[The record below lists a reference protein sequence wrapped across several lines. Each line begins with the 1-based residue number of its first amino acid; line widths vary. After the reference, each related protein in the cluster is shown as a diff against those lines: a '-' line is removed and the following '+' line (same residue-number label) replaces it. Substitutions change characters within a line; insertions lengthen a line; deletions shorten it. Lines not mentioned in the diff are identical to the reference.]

1 MVAVLRGSAL
11 RIAIIGTGYVGLVSG
26 VCLAEFGHHVV
37 CIDKVEQKI
46 EQLKAGEVPIFEPG
60 LDALIASNV
69 EAGRLSFSTDL
80 AGPVADADAV
90 FIAVG
95 TPSRKSDGHADLRY
109 VYAAAQEVAKAIKG
123 FTVVVTKSTVPVGTG
138 DEIER
143 LIASANPDADVAVVS
158 NPEFLRE
165 GAAIEDFMKPD
176 RVVVG
181 MNDDRARAV
190 MEAIYAPLDPAKH
203 PILFTARRT
212 SELIK
217 YAANSFLALKLAYIN
232 EIADL
237 CEFVGANIQ
246 DVSRGMGLDT
256 RIGQKFLNAG
266 PGYGGSCF
274 PKDTLALVKTAQDHS
289 APIRLIETIVGIN
302 ETRKRA
308 MARKVEK
315 AVGGDLRGKRIG
327 ILGLTF
333 KPDTDDI
340 RESPAL
346 SIVQALLDKGAM
358 MKAYD
363 PEGIPA
369 SKEVMPEI
377 CYCESV
383 KEVADGADALVIITE
398 WKQFRDLD
406 FADLKARMSAPVLV
420 DLRNIYDRKHVAE
433 AGFEYH
439 SVGRAD

>member
-1 MVAVLRGSAL
+1 M

-26 VCLAEFGHHVV
+26 VCLSEFGHHVV
-37 CIDKVEQKI
+37 CIDKVKDKI
-46 EQLKAGEVPIFEPG
+46 DQLNAGKVPIYEPG
-60 LDALIASNV
+60 LEEMIARNV
-69 EAGRLSFSTDL
+69 AAGRLSFTTDL

-109 VYAAAQEVAKAIKG
+109 VFAAAAEIAAAVRG

-138 DEIER
+138 DEIE
-143 LIASANPDADVAVVS
+143 LIIRQTNPDADVAVVS

-165 GAAIEDFMKPD
+165 GAAIEDFMAPD
-176 RVVVG
+176 RVVIG
-181 MNDDRARAV
+181 MNDDRARQI
-190 MEAIYAPLDPAKH
+190 MSDIYKPLDPQKH
-203 PILFTARRT
+203 PILFTSRRT

-237 CEFVGANIQ
+237 CEHVGANIQ
-246 DVSRGMGLDT
+246 DVSLGMGLDT
-256 RIGQKFLNAG
+256 RIGRKFLNAG

-274 PKDTLALVKTAQDHS
+274 PKDTLALVKTAQDHN

-308 MARKVEK
+308 MARKVEQ
-315 AVGGDLRGKRIG
+315 AVGGDLRGKVIG

-346 SIVQALLDKGAM
+346 SIVQALLDKGTVL
-358 MKAYD
+358 KAYD
-363 PEGIPA
+363 PEGMPA
-369 SKEVMPEI
+369 AREVMPEI
-377 CYCESV
+377 DYKTGV
-383 KEVADGADALVIITE
+383 AEVADGADALVIITE
-398 WKQFRDLD
+398 WKHFRDLD
-406 FADLKARMSAPVLV
+406 FSDLKKRMNRPVLV
-420 DLRNIYDRKHVAE
+420 DLRNIYDRKVVAE
-433 AGFEYH
+433 KGFDYY

>member
-1 MVAVLRGSAL
+1 M

-26 VCLAEFGHHVV
+26 VCLSEFGHQVV
-37 CIDKVEQKI
+37 CIDKIADKI
-46 EQLKAGEVPIFEPG
+46 ERLKAGEVPIYEPG
-60 LDALIASNV
+60 LDDMIARNV
-69 EAGRLSFSTDL
+69 AAGRLSFTTDL
-80 AGPVADADAV
+80 AAPVADADAV

-109 VYAAAQEVAKAIKG
+109 VFAAAAEVARAVQG

-143 LIASANPDADVAVVS
+143 IIHEANPHADVAVVS

-176 RVVVG
+176 RVVIG
-181 MNDDRARAV
+181 MNDDRARQI
-190 MEAIYAPLDPAKH
+190 MSDIYKPLDAEKH
-203 PILFTARRT
+203 PVVFTARRT

-237 CEFVGANIQ
+237 CEHVGANIQ
-246 DVSRGMGLDT
+246 DVSLGMGLDT
-256 RIGQKFLNAG
+256 RIGRKFLNAG

-308 MARKVEK
+308 MARKIEL
-315 AVGGDLRGKRIG
+315 AVGGDLRGKTIG

-346 SIVQALLDKGAM
+346 SIVQALLDKGARL
-358 MKAYD
+358 KAYD
-363 PEGIPA
+363 PEGMPA
-369 SKEVMPEI
+369 FSETMPDLDYKSGI
-377 CYCESV
+377 G
-383 KEVADGADALVIITE
+383 EVADGVDALVIITE
-398 WKQFRDLD
+398 WSHFRDLD
-406 FADLKARMSAPVLV
+406 FADLAKRMKRPVLV
-420 DLRNIYDRKHVAE
+420 DLRNIYDRKAVAA

>member
-1 MVAVLRGSAL
+1 M

-26 VCLAEFGHHVV
+26 VCLAEFGHDVV
-37 CIDKVEQKI
+37 CIDKVADKI
-46 EQLKAGEVPIFEPG
+46 EKLKVGQVPIFEPG
-60 LDALIASNV
+60 LDTLIDSNV
-69 EAGRLSFSTDL
+69 KAGRLSFSTDL
-80 AGPVADADAV
+80 SGPVAEADVV

-95 TPSRKSDGHADLRY
+95 TPSRKSDGHADLQY
-109 VYAAAQEVAKAIKG
+109 VYAAAQEVARAVKG
-123 FTVVVTKSTVPVGTG
+123 FTVIVTKSTVPVGTG

-143 LIASANPDADVAVVS
+143 LVAKANPDADVAVVS

-176 RVVVG
+176 RVVIG
-181 MNDDRARAV
+181 MNDDRAQAQ

-203 PILFTARRT
+203 PIVITARRT
-212 SELIK
+212 AELIK

-237 CEFVGANIQ
+237 CEYVGANIQ

-256 RIGQKFLNAG
+256 RIGRKFLNAG

-308 MARKVEK
+308 MARKVEQ
-315 AVGGDLRGKRIG
+315 AVGGELRDKRIG

-346 SIVQALLDKGAM
+346 SIVQALLDKGAVL
-358 MKAYD
+358 KAYD
-363 PEGIPA
+363 PEGMPA
-369 SKEVMPEI
+369 AREIMPDI
-377 CYCESV
+377 GYCDTVED
-383 KEVADGADALVIITE
+383 VADDADALVIITE
-398 WKQFRDLD
+398 WKHFRDLD
-406 FADLKARMSAPVLV
+406 FADLKTRMAAPVLV
-420 DLRNIYDRKHVAE
+420 DFRNIYDRKQVAD
-433 AGFEYH
+433 AGFYYD